1 MMTDHDNEGGFHVAK
16 YTNDSIKVLNPPS
29 DSFEDRHT
37 LYDGDLVVGGG
48 DYQVIANGRHYCATG
63 HNGTVDYITV
73 YRVPAE
79 RRDTPG
85 TPENKAFKTILKA
98 IELETL
104 VEQKTCTDQKVKGK
118 VPGHLYLNRE
128 DYLYL
133 YLGRL
138 TLVNPTTL
146 ETISGYMYQKL
157 GWLRNQYCRIADN
170 GQLEIN
176 PKHAPMVGNDG
187 VADYTVQPTG
197 KVDRTIELKVVK
209 SPATFKADLGEYT
222 TTQIT
227 GLQVRFTGIRVPYR
241 DAYVSHEIHQ
251 EVDAPVTLMP
261 VYPVGKQ

>member
-1 MMTDHDNEGGFHVAK
+1 MAK
-16 YTNDSIKVLNPPS
+16 YTNNFIKVLNPPS
-29 DSFEDRHT
+29 DSFDDQHT
-37 LYDGDLVVGGG
+37 LYDGDLVVGMG
-48 DYQVIANGRHYCATG
+48 DYQVIANGRHYCKTG
-63 HNGTVDYITV
+63 HNGTVDHLTV

-79 RRDTPG
+79 KRDTPG

-138 TLVNPTTL
+138 TLVDPTTL

-157 GWLRNQYCRIADN
+157 GWLSHQYYRIAND
-170 GQLEIN
+170 GQLEVH
-176 PKHAPMVGNDG
+176 PEHLAGAPTVGDDG
-187 VADYTVQPTG
+187 VADYTVRADG
-197 KVDRTIELKVVK
+197 KPYRTIELKVTK
-209 SPATFKADLGEYT
+209 NPATFKTDLGEYT

-227 GLQVRFTGIRVPYR
+227 SLQVCFTGIRVPYR